1 MKKTVSLLIAI
12 ALLSM
17 LTLSLFSCGAPE
29 EGGDVTPPPS
39 SDTIVLSVYN
49 WGEYISDGSE
59 DSFNTNQAFEKYC
72 REELGLNVE
81 VLYTTYSNNEEMY
94 SKVTS
99 EAGIYDVIVPS
110 DYMIERLIDEE
121 WLYPINAATNPTLS
135 ENFAYIHDDFKGANC
150 FYDPNNVYSVPYT
163 YGMVGVLY
171 NTNLIN
177 PDDLGE
183 DGEIKNKS
191 WSLLWNTDYSGKILQ
206 FNNPRDAFGTAMY
219 YKNIDINSSNIE
231 DWEAALELLKLQKP
245 LLQAYVNDEIFNKMT
260 TESAAIATY
269 YAGDYITMFNEL
281 TGYGEDMDN
290 DFLKFY
296 YPKEGTNVFVDAM
309 CIPKNARHKDLATEY
324 INFMLSV
331 DPEAESALDTPAVAN
346 AIYIGYASPNTLV
359 QNNPEYIDEMGEYA
373 MNILYEYSP
382 LVANA
387 NYSYS
392 PYYRSLN
399 DTSVTDSEG
408 NEVNAQSYLN
418 NSWEKLKTWSA
429 VEPWIHVISITIVVA
444 ILAFCCYSVY
454 IKKKRSR
461 HYRYRDREIRAKK
474 QN

>member
-1 MKKTVSLLIAI
+1 MKRIISLILTLVL
-12 ALLSM
+12 LLSTVPA
-17 LTLSLFSCGAPE
+17 LISLDNPDTEPAPHS
-29 EGGDVTPPPS
+29 G
-39 SDTIVLSVYN
+39 TIVLSVYN

-59 DSFNTNQAFEKYC
+59 DSYNTNLAFEKYC
-72 REELGLNVE
+72 LEKLGLNVD

-99 EAGIYDVIVPS
+99 EAGVYDIIIPS

-121 WLYPINAATNPTLS
+121 WLYPINPATNPILKD
-135 ENFAYIHDDFKGANC
+135 NFAYIHEDFKGENC

-163 YGMVGVLY
+163 YGMVGVIY
-171 NTNLIN
+171 NTNLIK
-177 PDDLGE
+177 PEDLDE
-183 DGEIKNKS
+183 NGEIKNKS
-191 WSLLWNTDYSGKILQ
+191 WGLLWDEDYYGKILQ

-219 YKNIDINSSNIE
+219 YKNIDINSSDID
-231 DWEAALELLKLQKP
+231 DWNRALELLKEQKP
-245 LLQAYVNDEIFNKMT
+245 LLQAYVNDEIYNKMT
-260 TESAAIATY
+260 TESAAISTY
-269 YAGDYITMFNEL
+269 YAGDYITMYNEL
-281 TGYGEDMDN
+281 TDYGENPDN
-290 DFLKFY
+290 GFLKFY

-331 DPEAESALDTPAVAN
+331 DPEAESALETPAVAN
-346 AIYIGYASPNTLV
+346 ALYIGYASPNILV
-359 QNNPEYIDEMGEYA
+359 QNNPEYIEEMGEYA

-382 LVANA
+382 MEANA

-399 DTSVTDSEG
+399 DTVLTDGEG
-408 NEVNAQSYLN
+408 NETNAQVHLN

-429 VEPWIHVISITIVVA
+429 VEPWIHVVSITIVASLVGICA
-444 ILAFCCYSVY
+444 YSIY

-461 HYRYRDREIRAKK
+461 HYRYRDREAKANK
-474 QN
+474 